1 MNEEKSIEGTSTIIW
16 CKLRAKVFMYD
27 HNTKNS
33 MQFAYNIPYI
43 MREWAKILRNS
54 SQYEKKNHLWIIQY
68 VQCTC
73 SFLFLQYFFLRSDS
87 FLLRHIKNLWNSFS
101 IHYKKTGHHTSI
113 LGHWKSQC
121 TELTITFH
129 YYVILWNYQI
139 RPCLFFYGPS
149 LNLIR
154 RQTPT
159 LTSKKLDWVLLLSIS
174 WCSIIIF
181 VYPFHFHF
189 RTTI

>member
-54 SQYEKKNHLWIIQY
+54 SQYKKKFICESYNMYNVHH
-68 VQCTC
+68 TC

-87 FLLRHIKNLWNSFS
+87 FLLRHIKNLWNSFL
-101 IHYKKTGHHTSI
+101 IHYKKNRSSYLIFRARKVSVYGTDYYIPLLCDSV
-113 LGHWKSQC
+113 
-121 TELTITFH
+121 ELSNQTLLVF
-129 YYVILWNYQI
+129 LW
-139 RPCLFFYGPS
+139 
-149 LNLIR
+149 
-154 RQTPT
+154 
-159 LTSKKLDWVLLLSIS
+159 
-174 WCSIIIF
+174 SIIK
-181 VYPFHFHF
+181 PN
-189 RTTI
+189 